1 MKKQFVATVYILDES
16 QVLLIF
22 HKKLGKWLPP
32 GGHLEPNELPHEGAI
47 REAKEETG
55 LDVELIL
62 QENLWIDRWN
72 AKSIPR
78 PYFCMIEE
86 IPERPGEPAHKH
98 IDQLFVAKPLHKNL
112 VHNDIETNGCRWFTA
127 DEVANLKGDVDI
139 FIETQQTIRHLL
151 EVFFPTSYE
160 TPQKPSSHPSHADTS
175 L

>member
-1 MKKQFVATVYILDES
+1 MKKQFTATVYILDQG
-16 QVLLIF
+16 QVLLIY

-32 GGHLEPNELPHEGAI
+32 GGHLELNELPHEGAI

-62 QENLWIDRWN
+62 QENLWVDRWN

-86 IPERPGEPAHKH
+86 IAARADEPAHQH
-98 IDQLFVAKPLHKNL
+98 IDLLYIAKPLHKEL
-112 VHNDIETNGCRWFTA
+112 VHNHAETSGLRWFNA
-127 DEVANLKGDVDI
+127 AEIAVLKGDEEI
-139 FIETQQTIRHLL
+139 FIETQETIRHLL
-151 EVFFPTSYE
+151 AEFSPT
-160 TPQKPSSHPSHADTS
+160 K